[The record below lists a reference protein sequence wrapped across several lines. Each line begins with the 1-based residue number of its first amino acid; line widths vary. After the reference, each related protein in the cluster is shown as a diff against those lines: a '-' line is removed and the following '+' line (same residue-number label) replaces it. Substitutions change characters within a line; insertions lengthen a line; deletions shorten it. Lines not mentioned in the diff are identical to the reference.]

1 MSLSQCVFVA
11 IDVVF
16 FEIDPILEIYPP
28 KQSISF
34 CEQPIYLLCHP
45 GKLSSTC
52 SYNCLL
58 FGDRFLN
65 LTHGKY
71 TLLLQLSKAHRIHC
85 HVMLFF
91 PTIDFA
97 HTTIH
102 CALRPL
108 SLGIAVLDNPSEP
121 PEHSQINLDS
131 TGCRHP
137 PASPRSEATINFLRF
152 HQDTQCLLQPRP
164 GS

>member
-1 MSLSQCVFVA
+1 MLSSSRSTPYFRSVPQSKAAAFASKPVPRQCR
-11 IDVVF
+11 
-16 FEIDPILEIYPP
+16 P
-28 KQSISF
+28 S
-34 CEQPIYLLCHP
+34 
-45 GKLSSTC
+45 KLSSTC
-52 SYNCLL
+52 SYKCLL

-71 TLLLQLSKAHRIHC
+71 TLLLQHSKAHRIHC
-85 HVMLFF
+85 HVISFL

-97 HTTIH
+97 HSAIH
-102 CALRPL
+102 CALRL
-108 SLGIAVLDNPSEP
+108 LNLEFAVLENPSEP

-131 TGCRHP
+131 TGCPHP
-137 PASPRSEATINFLRF
+137 PASPRLEATINFLLF